1 MGTDIR
7 TLIKRFMD
15 GQTSIEEE
23 DRLAEYF
30 NTHEV
35 DEDLLPYKQMFAW
48 FGDGM
53 PLESKQ
59 ADELTSRQA
68 TFQSSTSS
76 QSSRFSRK
84 TVYLIAA
91 AAATIAMLVL
101 VAWPKAEPRQ
111 MAENTAMHPNQERNE
126 PADTPDTL
134 TADTATTVVPMKKAR
149 RRKPRIDRYKP
160 LPPRTYIAET
170 QADSAI
176 EASVMI
182 AEATV
187 KMAEIQQ
194 KAVLDSIHDEHSR
207 IEADIDLYI
216 TAMENY
222 DVEEGYY

>member
-1 MGTDIR
+1 MRTDIR

-30 NTHEV
+30 STHEV
-35 DEDLLPYKQMFAW
+35 DEDLQPYKQMFAW

-53 PLESKQ
+53 PLESGQ
-59 ADELTSRQA
+59 VGMQTSRQA
-68 TFQSSTSS
+68 TSLHSTSS

-84 TVYLIAA
+84 TVCLIAA
-91 AAATIAMLVL
+91 AAAAIALLVL
-101 VAWPKAEPRQ
+101 VAWPKAEPQQ
-111 MAENTAMHPNQERNE
+111 MADNTAIQPLPENNE
-126 PADTPDTL
+126 PAATPDTL
-134 TADTATTVVPMKKAR
+134 TADTATTATPKRKTR
-149 RRKPRIDRYKP
+149 RRHIRTDRYKP
-160 LPPRTYIAET
+160 LPPKTYIAET

-187 KMAEIQQ
+187 KVAEIQQ

-222 DVEEGYY
+222 DVEDEYY